1 MKNDDAELIQRTL
14 AGDNDAFSELV
25 KKYQKQVHALAWRK
39 VGDFHTAEDITQDT
53 FLKAYQRL
61 HTLKEPQRFAG
72 WLYVIA
78 SRRCLAWFRKKRL
91 QKQVLENIGTPGTNK
106 DAYSRHVAEEQ
117 AKTTDEAQQEVVKKL
132 LETLKES
139 DRTII
144 TLHYF
149 GDMTCEQ
156 MSEFLGVS
164 ANTIKSRLRRAR
176 NRLKKEEP
184 MIREA
189 ISNFQIS
196 PNLTE
201 NIMREVARLKPA
213 APSVSKPFVPWVI
226 GSASAILI
234 ILMLGIGSQ
243 YFARFQQPYNLDA
256 QSERA
261 IQLVDAPI
269 VLNIDT
275 KPDVRNQLGERS
287 DTNGRNDRNGEKAN
301 QVLGEEGDYTRWNL
315 PEHAKQR
322 LGKGTITDMQLS
334 PNSSHLAIVSS
345 TGVWLYDVNLGTET
359 SLLTKD
365 TDLVGFVTF
374 SPDGKTLVSAGGD
387 NIIRSWDVESGKL
400 LLKFNS
406 LSDSL
411 SSLKFLADG
420 KTLTGTN
427 WEGTAWFWNI
437 ATGEHLKTFHPG
449 TLEKV
454 KIKGIPWPRALD
466 IFIDPTGVVKY
477 AIGNKDGTISMQDGR
492 SIQDGGIS
500 REIRTLVA
508 RTNDAAFFELRGEHR
523 EKTNFRDARIPT
535 DPEEDGK
542 KTSLTNYRKDGSP
555 FPIQYNLQKYSPSPL
570 DKQPVKWVKEL
581 KFSPDGKM
589 LVSKSRYRISKSDG
603 WVGVAGPTEI
613 WNVDTGEQLAALPE
627 YVDVRFSGDSKTLAL
642 ISQNPFTRGSCAI
655 WDIVNKRQ
663 IAEFQSTA
671 DVKFS
676 GDGKTL
682 NIRKGG
688 SYDRNWDIIERASYT
703 IWDIVTQSEIATLT
717 LDEDP
722 FVVLPKSHLFSQDG
736 KILVT
741 ENQIGTVDVWDIK
754 KGTQPRALTKGYA
767 KEITTL
773 AFTHD
778 GKTLASGSEGS
789 IQLWDTDSGDKLT
802 AISTG
807 ENNIDGLTFAR
818 DNNILNAVGFAS
830 TVQWDVT
837 TGTLVRA
844 NTVPISLTGP
854 GGIQTSWDDGT
865 FFTFPIYVYSPNFR
879 TLAAKNEKKNKNS
892 KIELWNVTNREHL
905 CSLTEKAY
913 QSAKGTMAL
922 TPDGSILATDDLS
935 GKVSLWDTH
944 ADKRIVTFNTS
955 ENLIKKAFGVL
966 KNRTLTFGSHGIYA
980 MTFDH
985 NGKNL
990 AIGIRD
996 KEIQLWDVT
1005 TQKRVRTFK
1014 APHKYAIC
1022 KLAFSAD
1029 GTLLAS
1035 GDTGG
1040 EIHLWEVAT
1049 GLHLASYE
1057 GHKGNIGALV
1067 FSQDRKLLASTS
1079 SLDGTVLLWDVPFK

>member
-1 MKNDDAELIQRTL
+1 MKNEDAELIQRTL
-14 AGDNDAFSELV
+14 AGDNDAFAELV
-25 KKYQKQVHALAWRK
+25 KKYQKQVHTLAWRK
-39 VGDFHTAEDITQDT
+39 IGDFHTAEDITQDT
-53 FLKAYQRL
+53 FLRAFQKL
-61 HTLKEPQRFAG
+61 HTLKEPHRFAG

-78 SRRCLAWFRKKRL
+78 NRRCLAWFRKKRL
-91 QKQVLENIGTPGTNK
+91 WHQTLENIGTPVTDK
-106 DAYSRHVAEEQ
+106 DAYSRHVVEEK
-117 AKTTDEAQQEVVKKL
+117 AKTVDKEQKEVVKQL
-132 LETLKES
+132 LETLEES

-149 GDMTCEQ
+149 GEMTCEQ

-196 PNLTE
+196 PNLTD
-201 NIMREVARLKPA
+201 NIMKEITRLKPTAPA
-213 APSVSKPFVPWVI
+213 ASKPFVPWII
-226 GSASAILI
+226 GASSLALI
-234 ILMLGIGSQ
+234 VLMLGIGSQ
-243 YFARFQQPYNLDA
+243 DLARFQKPYSLES
-256 QSERA
+256 QSETA
-261 IQLVDAPI
+261 VEIVDAPI
-269 VLNIDT
+269 VQNLDA
-275 KPDVRNQLGERS
+275 KPNVRNQLGAFA
-287 DTNGRNDRNGEKAN
+287 DREGKGEGNGEKAN
-301 QVLGEEGDYTRWNL
+301 EVLGDKDDWTRWSL
-315 PEHAKQR
+315 PKGAKQR

-334 PNSSHLAIVSS
+334 PDSSHLAIVSS

-365 TDLVGFVTF
+365 TDLIGLVTF
-374 SPDGKTLVSAGGD
+374 SPHGKTLVSTGGD
-387 NIIRSWDVESGKL
+387 NIIRSWDVDSGKL

-406 LSDSL
+406 LSGSP

-427 WEGTAWFWNI
+427 WEGTALFWNI

-449 TLEKV
+449 ALEKV
-454 KIKGIPWPRALD
+454 KIKGIPWPRVLD
-466 IFIDPTGVVKY
+466 VFIDPTGVVKY
-477 AIGNKDGTISMQDGR
+477 AIGNEDGTISMQDGR
-492 SIQDGGIS
+492 SIQDGGTS

-508 RTNDAAFFELRGEHR
+508 RTNEAAFFELRGEHR
-523 EKTNFRDARIPT
+523 EKANFRNARIPT
-535 DPEEDGK
+535 DPGEEGE
-542 KTSLTNYRKDGSP
+542 KTSLTNYRKDGTP

-589 LVSKSRYRISKSDG
+589 LMSKSRYRIPKSDG

-688 SYDRNWDIIERASYT
+688 SYDRNGNIIERASYT
-703 IWDIVTQSEIATLT
+703 IWDIVTQSEIASLT
-717 LDEDP
+717 LDEDL
-722 FVVLPKSHLFSQDG
+722 FVVLPKNHLFSQDG
-736 KILVT
+736 TILVT
-741 ENQIGTVDVWDIK
+741 ENQIGTVDVWEIK
-754 KGTQPRALTKGYA
+754 KGTQPRSLSKDYA

-778 GKTLASGSEGS
+778 GNTLASGSNGN

-807 ENNIDGLTFAR
+807 KNRIDGLTFAK
-818 DNNILNAVGFAS
+818 DNNILNAVGLTS

-837 TGTLVRA
+837 TGTRISA
-844 NTVPISLTGP
+844 NTVPINLARAQGLAV
-854 GGIQTSWDDGT
+854 SWSDGT
-865 FFTFPIYVYSPNFR
+865 THTFPIYVYSPNFR
-879 TLAAKNEKKNKNS
+879 TLATKFEKKNKNS
-892 KIELWNVTNREHL
+892 KIELWNVTTREHL

-913 QSAKGTMAL
+913 QSAKGAMAL
-922 TPDGSILATDDLS
+922 TPDGSVLATNDRS
-935 GKVSLWDTH
+935 GKVFLWDTH
-944 ADKRIVTFNTS
+944 TDKRIATLNTT
-955 ENLIKKAFGVL
+955 ENLTEKVLGVL
-966 KNRTLTFGSHGIYA
+966 KNQSLTLGNHGIYA

-985 NGKNL
+985 DGKNL
-990 AIGIRD
+990 AVGIRD

-1005 TQKRVRTFK
+1005 AQKHVRTFK

-1022 KLAFSAD
+1022 KLAFSSD

-1035 GDTGG
+1035 GDAGG
-1040 EIHLWEVAT
+1040 KIHLWEVTT
-1049 GLHLASYE
+1049 GAHLASYK

>member
-14 AGDNDAFSELV
+14 AGDNNAFSELV
-25 KKYQKQVHALAWRK
+25 EKYQKQVHALAWRK
-39 VGDFHTAEDITQDT
+39 IGDFHTAEDITQDT

-91 QKQVLENIGTPGTNK
+91 QKQVMENIGTPVTNR
-106 DAYSRHVAEEQ
+106 DTYSRHVAEEQ
-117 AKTTDEAQQEVVKKL
+117 AKTVDKAQQAIVKKL

-139 DRTII
+139 DRTVI

-149 GDMTCEQ
+149 GEMTCEE

-201 NIMREVARLKPA
+201 NIMQEIAQVKPT
-213 APSVSKPFVPWVI
+213 APSASKPLIPWVI
-226 GSASAILI
+226 SAASAVLMV
-234 ILMLGIGSQ
+234 LMLGIGSQ
-243 YFARFQQPYNLDA
+243 DLARFQKPYSLDA
-256 QSERA
+256 QSETMVELIEA
-261 IQLVDAPI
+261 DI
-269 VLNIDT
+269 VQNLEV
-275 KPDVRNQLGERS
+275 KPDVRNQPGNRS
-287 DTNGRNDRNGEKAN
+287 GTDEKNDRNGEKAN
-301 QVLGEEGDYTRWNL
+301 QVLGDKGDYTRWNL
-315 PEHAKQR
+315 PEHSKQR

-334 PNSSHLAIVSS
+334 PDSSHLAIVSS

-365 TDLVGFVTF
+365 TDLIGLVTF
-374 SPDGKTLVSAGGD
+374 SPDSKTLVSTGGD

-411 SSLKFLADG
+411 SSLKFLDDG

-427 WEGTAWFWNI
+427 WEGTAWFWNVD
-437 ATGEHLKTFHPG
+437 TGEHLKTFHPG
-449 TLEKV
+449 ALEKV

-477 AIGNKDGTISMQDGR
+477 AIGNEDGTISMQDGR
-492 SIQDGGIS
+492 SIQDGETS
-500 REIRTLVA
+500 REVQTLVA
-508 RTNDAAFFELRGEHR
+508 RTNDAAFFKLRGEHR
-523 EKTNFRDARIPT
+523 EKANFKDARIPP
-535 DPEEDGK
+535 DPEEDGE
-542 KTSLTNYRKDGSP
+542 KTSLTNYKGDGTP
-555 FPIQYNLQKYSPSPL
+555 FPIQYNLQEYSPSRL
-570 DKQPVKWVKEL
+570 DKQPMKWVKEL
-581 KFSPDGKM
+581 KFSPNGKM
-589 LVSKSRYRISKSDG
+589 LVSKSRYRIPISHG
-603 WVGVAGPTEI
+603 WKGVAGPTEI
-613 WNVDTGEQLAALPE
+613 WNVDSGEQLAALPE

-676 GDGKTL
+676 GNGKTL

-688 SYDRNWDIIERASYT
+688 SYDRNGNIIERASYT
-703 IWDIVTQSEIATLT
+703 IWDIVTQSEIASLT
-717 LDEDP
+717 LEEDP

-741 ENQIGTVDVWDIK
+741 ENQIGTVDVWEIK
-754 KGTQPRALTKGYA
+754 KDTQPRALTKDYA

-837 TGTLVRA
+837 TGTRISA
-844 NTVPISLTGP
+844 NTLPISLIGP

-879 TLAAKNEKKNKNS
+879 TLAVKNKENNKNS
-892 KIELWNVTNREHL
+892 KIKLWNVTTREYL

-913 QSAKGTMAL
+913 QSAKGAMAL
-922 TPDGSILATDDLS
+922 TPDGSMLAADDRS
-935 GKVSLWDTH
+935 GKVFLWDTH

-955 ENLIKKAFGVL
+955 ENLLKKVFGVL
-966 KNRTLTFGSHGIYA
+966 KDRTLTLGSHSIYA

-1005 TQKRVRTFK
+1005 AQKRVRTLK

-1022 KLAFSAD
+1022 KLAFSSD

-1040 EIHLWEVAT
+1040 EIHLWEVTT
-1049 GLHLASYE
+1049 GAHLASYK

-1067 FSQDRKLLASTS
+1067 FSKDRKLLASTS
-1079 SLDGTVLLWDVPFK
+1079 SLDGTVLLWNVPFK

>member
-1 MKNDDAELIQRTL
+1 MKNDDVQLIHRIL
-14 AGDNDAFSELV
+14 NGDDTAFTELV
-25 KKYQKQVHALAWRK
+25 KKYQKSVHALAWRK
-39 VGDFHTAEDITQDT
+39 IGDFHIAEEIAQDT
-53 FLKAYQRL
+53 FLKAYQKL
-61 HTLKEPQRFAG
+61 GTLKKPQRFAS

-78 SRRCLAWFRKKRL
+78 SRRCVAWSRKKRVRTQPL
-91 QKQVLENIGTPGTNK
+91 EETNSSQVEKAT
-106 DAYSRHVAEEQ
+106 YSRYVIEENERT
-117 AKTTDEAQQEVVKKL
+117 AAEAQREVVKKL
-132 LETLKES
+132 LAKLPES
-139 DRTII
+139 ERTVI

-149 GDMTCEQ
+149 SDMSSAEIGA
-156 MSEFLGVS
+156 FLGVS
-164 ANTIKSRLRRAR
+164 ANTIRSRLRRAQQ
-176 NRLKKEEP
+176 RLQKEET

-189 ISNFQIS
+189 LDHFQIS
-196 PNLTE
+196 PNLTD

-213 APSVSKPFVPWVI
+213 APSTSKPLVPWAVATS
-226 GSASAILI
+226 SAVLI
-234 ILMLGIGSQ
+234 VLMLGMGSQ
-243 YFARFQQPYNLDA
+243 YLMRFQQPYNLDA

-261 IQLVDAPI
+261 IELINAPVVQNVDA
-269 VLNIDT
+269 
-275 KPDVRNQLGERS
+275 KPDVRNQLGARS

-301 QVLGEEGDYTRWNL
+301 QVLGDKGDYTRWNL

-334 PNSSHLAIVSS
+334 PDSSHLAIVSS

-365 TDLVGFVTF
+365 TDLIGLVTF
-374 SPDGKTLVSAGGD
+374 SPDGKKLVSTGGD
-387 NIIRSWDVESGKL
+387 NIIRSWDVDSGKL

-406 LSDSL
+406 FGDSL

-427 WEGTAWFWNI
+427 WEGTALFWNI

-449 TLEKV
+449 ALEKV
-454 KIKGIPWPRALD
+454 KIKGIPWPRVLD
-466 IFIDPTGVVKY
+466 VFIDPTGVVKY

-492 SIQDGGIS
+492 SIQDGGTS

-508 RTNDAAFFELRGEHR
+508 RTNEAAFFELRGEHR
-523 EKTNFRDARIPT
+523 EKANFRNARILT

-542 KTSLTNYRKDGSP
+542 KTSLTNYREDGTP

-589 LVSKSRYRISKSDG
+589 LVSKSRYRIPKSDG
-603 WVGVAGPTEI
+603 WTGVAGPTEI
-613 WNVDTGEQLAALPE
+613 WNVGTGEQLAALPE

-703 IWDIVTQSEIATLT
+703 IWDIVTQSEIASLT
-717 LDEDP
+717 LEEDP
-722 FVVLPKSHLFSQDG
+722 FVVLPKNHLFSQDG
-736 KILVT
+736 TILVT

-754 KGTQPRALTKGYA
+754 KGTQPRVLSKDYA

-837 TGTLVRA
+837 TGTRIST
-844 NTVPISLTGP
+844 NTVPISLIGH

-879 TLAAKNEKKNKNS
+879 TLATKIEKKNKNS
-892 KIELWNVTNREHL
+892 KIELWNVTTREHL

-913 QSAKGTMAL
+913 QSAKGAMAL
-922 TPDGSILATDDLS
+922 TPDGSILATNHRS
-935 GKVSLWDTH
+935 GKVFLWDTH
-944 ADKRIVTFNTS
+944 ADKRIATLNTH
-955 ENLIKKAFGVL
+955 ENLIKKALGVL
-966 KNRTLTFGSHGIYA
+966 KNRTLTLGSHGIYA

-996 KEIQLWDVT
+996 KDIQLWDVT

-1022 KLAFSAD
+1022 KLAFSSD

-1040 EIHLWEVAT
+1040 KIHLWEVTT
-1049 GLHLASYE
+1049 GAHLASYK

-1067 FSQDRKLLASTS
+1067 FSKDRKLLASTS
-1079 SLDGTVLLWDVPFK
+1079 SLDGTVLLWNVPFK